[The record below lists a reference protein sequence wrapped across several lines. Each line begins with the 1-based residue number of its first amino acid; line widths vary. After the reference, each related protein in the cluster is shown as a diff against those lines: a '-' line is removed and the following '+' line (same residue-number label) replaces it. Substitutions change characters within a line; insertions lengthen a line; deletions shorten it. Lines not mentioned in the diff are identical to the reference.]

1 MSFLLAEKIQKYPEV
16 EEKVTELLD
25 MLEPLQCDSDLA
37 KEAGKVAIYEIDDL
51 KDKFLKESVE
61 NEEEEE

>member
-1 MSFLLAEKIQKYPEV
+1 MSFLLAETIQKYPEV

-37 KEAGKVAIYEIDDL
+37 REAGTVAIYEIDDL
-51 KDKFLKESVE
+51 KDKLLEEPIE